1 MTAEER
7 RVVTVN
13 YEGGSITAT
22 RGLLSAVFK
31 GELDKLVGDPPD
43 VSVSVASHSRT
54 RVIGGASSN
63 VQSHSRS
70 YKGWPTSQAS
80 QSAAGKVVYITW
92 QGETDWWTARVTGA
106 MADFADFMKANTSQ
120 AAQFRTSRGTKYGP
134 FNLPTI

>member
-1 MTAEER
+1 MSAEESR
-7 RVVTVN
+7 IVTVN

-22 RGLLSAVFK
+22 RGLLDSVFK
-31 GELDKLVGDPPD
+31 NDLDKLVGDPPD

-63 VQSHSRS
+63 VTSHSRN

-80 QSAAGKVVYITW
+80 QSAAGKVVYLTW
-92 QGETDWWTARVTGA
+92 QGESDWWTARVTGS
-106 MADFADFMKANTSQ
+106 MADFADFMKANAST

-134 FNLPTI
+134 FNLPSI